1 MDHNPLIRRII
12 QNKLKK
18 SFNTPITRPEKLAS
32 SKALQD
38 FDTEQRIDENNK
50 SFKTLQFQLTMLVSS
65 GVQHELI

>member
-18 SFNTPITRPEKLAS
+18 SFNTPVTRPEKLTS

-38 FDTEQRIDENNK
+38 FNTDPIIDENKK
-50 SFKTLQFQLTMLVSS
+50 SFKTLQF
-65 GVQHELI
+65 